1 MDTFSECQETNPFAA
16 LMICLH
22 LHAVLINCIMI
33 MTVSIS
39 SNDDIINKEQD

>member
-1 MDTFSECQETNPFAA
+1 MHTFSEFQETNPFAA

-22 LHAVLINCIMI
+22 LHAVLINCIM

-39 SNDDIINKEQD
+39 SNEDIINKEQD